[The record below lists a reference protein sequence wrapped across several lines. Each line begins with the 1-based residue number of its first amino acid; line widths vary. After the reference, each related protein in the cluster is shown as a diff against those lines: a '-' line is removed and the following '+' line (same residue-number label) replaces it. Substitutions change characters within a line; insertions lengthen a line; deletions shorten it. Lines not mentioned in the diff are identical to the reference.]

1 MGTVHLTN
9 GHHGLYIRSEKIDL
23 ERRVILTREM
33 LERPIFIRGDRW
45 GSPMQDVIRGALQ
58 GLMDLKGFNAA
69 VSYGTIEHDGIP
81 HITTPKRVWGEISLE
96 SPEKIAL
103 GFSHDSRYSN
113 HPFNTLLQWLEE
125 EYPDQQL
132 PYEEYKQFCFG
143 WVSPEKWREFFERRI
158 QKKVETMRSKA
169 NALRHEAQGMTERA
183 NSIEAMLG

>member
-9 GHHGLYIRSEKIDL
+9 GHHGLYIRNGKIDL
-23 ERRVILTREM
+23 ERRVLLTPEL

-69 VSYGTIEHDGIP
+69 VSYSTIEHDGIP

-113 HPFNTLLQWLEE
+113 KPFTSLLQWLEE

-143 WVSPEKWREFFERRI
+143 WVSAEKWREFFERYSHCSSNR
-158 QKKVETMRSKA
+158 
-169 NALRHEAQGMTERA
+169 
-183 NSIEAMLG
+183 